1 MKERPVGT
9 EQLEKI
15 KATVAD
21 ALAGDPVALTIDL
34 STDEFDELGV
44 ALDEITVR
52 VESHGYQLTVV
63 RAIDD
68 GWVATYSKPPSQD

>member
-1 MKERPVGT
+1 MKERPVST

-15 KATVAD
+15 KTTVAE

-34 STDEFDELGV
+34 STNEFEELGV

-63 RAIDD
+63 RAVDE
-68 GWVATYSKPPSQD
+68 GWVATYSKPRSGD